1 MIRHPSLLRVSA
13 GFKEMRLAKFLIEVI
28 PEQCT
33 GCLRCQLA
41 CSEQYTKT
49 FNPSAAR
56 IQVIHKGPDCEIFFT
71 PECTGCGICVEQ
83 CFYDALVKKTQE
95 VKS

>member
-1 MIRHPSLLRVSA
+1 
-13 GFKEMRLAKFLIEVI
+13 MRLAKFLIEVI

-83 CFYDALVKKTQE
+83 CFYDALVKKTQV

>member
-1 MIRHPSLLRVSA
+1 MSD
-13 GFKEMRLAKFLIEVI
+13 GFKEMRLSKFLIEVI
-28 PEQCT
+28 PEHCT

-56 IQVIHKGPDCEIFFT
+56 IQVVLKGPDCEISFT
-71 PECTGCGICVEQ
+71 PECAGCGICVDQ
-83 CFYDALVKKTQE
+83 CFYDALVKKAQV
-95 VKS
+95 VK